1 MEMFRPSRSL
11 TVAFAALAVI
21 AAAGSPAAASSHRE
35 APAIAAD
42 PAIDAT
48 DLYAFVSPDRPDTV
62 TLIANYVPL
71 EAPYGGPNFFGF
83 ADWPSAQYEIK
94 VDNNGDA
101 VEDLTFLFQFRTET
115 ANDKT
120 FLYNTGPITL
130 ASNGS
135 KTPYAGLNVYQ
146 YYRVYLVRGPQKA
159 GEKQALLLGEY
170 LPVAPNNVGPKSIA
184 DYGSLAD
191 AAVRTVK
198 EGIRVFAGPRDDP
211 FFVNLGRTFDLLNV
225 DPVLPGGRDE
235 DAGKAPDHLRGL
247 NVHTIALQVPI
258 PLLMGAGGTAATK
271 AWPVPVDDPS
281 AMIGVWTTASRA
293 KSWTLSAGKREAS
306 GDFVQ
311 VSRLGLPLVN
321 EVVIPRG
328 QKDLFN
334 SSEPKADGQ
343 FLSYVTTPELAG
355 VLNALFKL
363 NVPANPRNDL
373 VQVFLKGVPKLTEKG
388 VPCEYLRLNMAV
400 PPSAKPNRLG
410 LLAGQ
415 QDGFPNGR
423 RLGDDVVDI
432 ALRVVAGALDPKFNV
447 APNNQL
453 GDTVVKNDKAF
464 LASFPYVAP
473 PTDGVNAAY

>member
-1 MEMFRPSRSL
+1 MFRSSRSTL
-11 TVAFAALAVI
+11 ALSAAALL
-21 AAAGSPAAASSHRE
+21 AAAPGPLLASSHRE
-35 APAIAAD
+35 APGIAAD

-48 DLYAFVSPDRPDTV
+48 DLYAFVSPDRTNTV

-71 EAPYGGPNFFGF
+71 EAPYGGPNFFAF
-83 ADWPSAQYEIK
+83 ADWPAAQYEIH

-101 VEDLTFLFQFRTET
+101 VEDLTFLFQFRSET
-115 ANDKT
+115 ANEKT
-120 FLYNTGPITL
+120 FLYNTGPITVDK
-130 ASNGS
+130 NGG
-135 KTPYAGLNVYQ
+135 KKPYAGLNVYQ
-146 YYRVYLVRGPQKA
+146 YYRLYLVRGPQKT

-170 LPVAPNNVGPKSIA
+170 LPVAPNNVGPKSIP
-184 DYGSLAD
+184 DYAPLAA
-191 AAVRTVK
+191 AAVREVK
-198 EGIRVFAGPRDDP
+198 EGVRVFAGPRDDP
-211 FFVNLGRTFDLLNV
+211 FFINLGRTFDLLNV

-235 DAGKAPDHLRGL
+235 DAGKAPDHLRNF
-247 NVHTIALQVPI
+247 NVHSIALQVPI
-258 PLLMGAGGTAATK
+258 PLLMGAGGKAATT

-293 KSWTLSAGKREAS
+293 KTWSLSPGKREAS

-311 VSRLGLPLVN
+311 VSRLGMPLVN

-334 SSEPKADGQ
+334 SSAPKDDGQ
-343 FLSYVTTPELAG
+343 FLSHVTTPELAG
-355 VLNALFKL
+355 VLNALFKVK
-363 NVPANPRNDL
+363 VPANPRNDL

-400 PPSAKPNRLG
+400 PPSAEPNRLG

-453 GDTVVKNDKAF
+453 GDTVVKNDKPF
-464 LASFPYVAP
+464 LASFPYLAP
-473 PTDGVNAAY
+473 PTDGVTVAY